1 MKMSVSK
8 TQDILT
14 SLVMQTF
21 AFRNGVV
28 PPTFGSNTL
37 QTRACKLLGILGE
50 PNRKLEKNKMKM
62 DARSNAIIDTIK
74 ELFTSVKEIEKLKM
88 EMIEW

>member
-1 MKMSVSK
+1 MKMMRVSK

-21 AFRNGVV
+21 AFRNGIV
-28 PPTFGSNTL
+28 PLTFSSNAL
-37 QTRACKLLGILGE
+37 QSQACKLLGILGE

-62 DARSNAIIDTIK
+62 DC
-74 ELFTSVKEIEKLKM
+74 
-88 EMIEW
+88 